1 MRKKRLGPVGQ
12 EPYSIAMT
20 LLDAGLQPGQF
31 QVQAGDVSVRALEL
45 AREAVYTGLAFR
57 GQELARRDHHFE
69 KEARNRFRVRGE
81 VCACVQFRRC
91 NLVDPDFFR
100 DAPPF
105 DAVFCRNVLIYF
117 DAAARQ
123 RALANLRRCLAP
135 AGLFFSGHADSLPML
150 DAGFVAAG
158 PPGAF
163 AYKFR
168 PEPAS
173 SGTRSPLA
181 RRRTGRTRAPLRVT
195 APGLPVPAPAAKKS
209 AAPFSP
215 AANRVVAD
223 PLLSDARRLA
233 DAGVLAESESLCRDF
248 LQKRGPHPEAF
259 LLLGQLAAAR
269 GQVREAENLYRKAVY
284 LDEKHPEALA
294 HLALLA
300 ERRGDRAAAT
310 RLRQR
315 ART

>member
-1 MRKKRLGPVGQ
+1 
-12 EPYSIAMT
+12 
-20 LLDAGLQPGQF
+20 
-31 QVQAGDVSVRALEL
+31 
-45 AREAVYTGLAFR
+45 
-57 GQELARRDHHFE
+57 
-69 KEARNRFRVRGE
+69 
-81 VCACVQFRRC
+81 VQFRRC
-91 NLVDPDFFR
+91 NLVDTEFFR
-100 DAPPF
+100 DVPPF
-105 DAVFCRNVLIYF
+105 DVVFCRNVLIYF
-117 DAAARQ
+117 DAVARQ
-123 RALANLRRCLAP
+123 RVLANLRRCLAP
-135 AGLFFSGHADSLPML
+135 DGVFFSGHADSLPML
-150 DAGFVAAG
+150 DPGFVSVG

-163 AYKFR
+163 AYR
-168 PEPAS
+168 YRTAPTTSA
-173 SGTRSPLA
+173 TRSPIP
-181 RRRTGRTRAPLRVT
+181 RRRTSRTRAPVRVT
-195 APGLPVPAPAAKKS
+195 APGLPMSAPVTAKAATPVPALPSRAT
-209 AAPFSP
+209 P
-215 AANRVVAD
+215 D
-223 PLLSDARRLA
+223 PLLTDARRLA